1 MFIPSLV
8 FVSAGVTVG
17 RPVVLVTIAKW
28 TEVEII
34 FKQGKIMAKKFPY
47 DKIELGI
54 VNCTNVTIFIIIIFI
69 I

>member
-34 FKQGKIMAKKFPY
+34 FKQGKIMAQKVS
-47 DKIELGI
+47 IWQNRTR
-54 VNCTNVTIFIIIIFI
+54 NC
-69 I
+69 